1 MFKQFN
7 EVTSTTLFAIFHQ
20 KQTKNENTL
29 LIPKEIRDLPKISIW
44 DFLMPLSYNVF
55 V

>member
-1 MFKQFN
+1 MFKQFD

-29 LIPKEIRDLPKISIW
+29 LIPK
-44 DFLMPLSYNVF
+44 DFNLRFSHVTLL
-55 V
+55 